1 MTHEPILV
9 VGATSDIAEAICRRL
24 AAAGHN
30 LILAGRD
37 REALEALAAD
47 LAIRF
52 QRETASEYFDAL
64 DGESPELFFQRCV
77 ARASG
82 GLAGVIVCYGYLP
95 RQDLAERDPQEQR
108 KTIEINF
115 TSVATLLAVA
125 ANHFAELRQGFLA
138 AISSVAG
145 DRGRQSNYVYGA
157 AKGALSV
164 YLAGLRNRLHP
175 CGVPVLTIKPGFVA
189 TKMTAGQLNPRSPL
203 VASPERIA
211 ADVERALRRKTS
223 VLYTPWWWRWIML
236 AIRLMPERL
245 FVRLKL

>member
-1 MTHEPILV
+1 MHEPILV

-24 AAAGHN
+24 AAAGRD

-37 REALEALAAD
+37 PEALAALAAD

-52 QRETASEYFDAL
+52 GRQTAAEPFEAL
-64 DGESPELFFQRCV
+64 DAAAPEPFFERCV
-77 ARASG
+77 ARAAG
-82 GLAGVIVCYGYLP
+82 GLAGVIVCHGYLP
-95 RQDLAERDPQEQR
+95 QQSAAEHDLDEQR

-115 TSVATLLAVA
+115 TSVAALLAVA
-125 ANHFAELRQGFLA
+125 ANYFADRREGFLA

-145 DRGRQSNYVYGA
+145 DRGRQSNYIYGA

-175 CGVPVLTIKPGFVA
+175 CGVQVLTIKPGFVA
-189 TKMTAGQLNPRSPL
+189 TKMTTGQLNPRSPL
-203 VASPERIA
+203 VATPERIA
-211 ADVERALRRKTS
+211 GDIERALRRKTN
-223 VLYTPWWWRWIML
+223 VLYTPWWWRWIMRI
-236 AIRLMPERL
+236 IRLIPEPI